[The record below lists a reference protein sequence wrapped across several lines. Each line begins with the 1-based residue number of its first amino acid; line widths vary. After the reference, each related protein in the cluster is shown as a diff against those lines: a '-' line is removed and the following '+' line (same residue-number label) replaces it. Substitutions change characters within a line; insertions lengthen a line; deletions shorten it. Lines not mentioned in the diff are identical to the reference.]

1 MPAPLS
7 LEWSDSNKKAPVD
20 VRLRHFDMDDF
31 YLLTFLNEGKSMADC
46 ARALSLTP
54 SAITQR
60 MRKIEEILDTHILR
74 RGVRGTML
82 TGPGMKICQTACQA
96 MPNFESLFRVMR
108 AG

>member
-1 MPAPLS
+1 MPEPLS
-7 LEWSDSNKKAPVD
+7 LEWSSHQKKCPVD
-20 VRLRHFDMDDF
+20 GRLRHFDMDDF

-60 MRKIEEILDTHILR
+60 MRKIEELLDTHILR

-82 TGPGMKICQTACQA
+82 TGPGVKICQSACQA
-96 MPNFESLFRVMR
+96 LPNFESLFRVMR
-108 AG
+108 VG